1 MIIGFGGYLK
11 DYLEHYNI
19 SQVEFADR
27 LDIST
32 KHLNEILNKNI
43 DMSNELMVAISI
55 ITDID
60 INFIVKIE
68 NNKKIKQYLINKYG
82 DNLKEYLKKFNIKE
96 LDKKKWVNFK
106 HIDDE
111 YQNAIDILKFL
122 KVRNFEGMN
131 NILNNILYKK
141 KEDSDETKLL
151 LWITRCNEIA
161 NNQTIEEFKPENFNK
176 IITFLK
182 EESNNRFNYA
192 KIQKEFNK
200 NGFYFVIED
209 ALPGTKVRG
218 CSKVRKDK
226 PTIYLTKLYNDK
238 ASIYFALYH
247 ELGHLKHSYNKAKN
261 KYIIDSDEDLEK
273 QADEFAINQMIDKK
287 SWNEIIS
294 SNNIIE
300 TSKKISKEK
309 NIPMSFIVRI
319 LAYNKYIKY
328 NDNFYN
334 EYIEKIDYEK

>member
-1 MIIGFGGYLK
+1 MIVGFGGYLK

-19 SQVEFADR
+19 SQVEFAER

-43 DMSNELMVAISI
+43 DISNELMVAISI

-68 NNKKIKQYLINKYG
+68 NNKKIKQYLINTFG
-82 DNLKEYLKKFNIKE
+82 DNLKQYLKRFSIND
-96 LDKKKWVNFK
+96 LNKKGWITFK

-122 KVRNFEGMN
+122 KVRNFEAMN

-141 KEDSDETKLL
+141 KADSDETKLL

-161 NNQTIEEFKPENFNK
+161 NNQDVKEFKTENFNK
-176 IITFLK
+176 IINFLK
-182 EESNNRFNYA
+182 KESKNKFDYY
-192 KIQKEFNK
+192 KIQKEFNE

-238 ASIYFALYH
+238 ASIYFSLYH
-247 ELGHLKHSYNKAKN
+247 ELGHLKHNYNKAKN
-261 KYIIDSDEDLEK
+261 KYILDSDEDLEK
-273 QADEFAINQMIDKK
+273 MADDFAINMMIDNN
-287 SWNEIIS
+287 SWNEIINS
-294 SNNIIE
+294 SNIIK
-300 TSKKISKEK
+300 TSKIISKEK
-309 NIPMSFIVRI
+309 NIPMCFIVRN
-319 LAYNKYIKY
+319 LAYNNYIKY
-328 NDNFYN
+328 TDNFYSQ
-334 EYIEKIDYEK
+334 YTEKINYED